1 MGSAWRGDAVLTL
14 KLALRTLLKRK
25 GRMALIAVLVAFGT
39 ILIVFGGTIASSAE
53 TESRNSI
60 IENFT
65 GDFIVY
71 SAKSKELP
79 SPFAFNTPLPNIQEI
94 EALEAALASTEGIA
108 AYAAYAQNYGLI
120 QVTREGRQYDLPF
133 IFYAVRPGPYRK
145 VFSNVEVAEG
155 SFFGLEESSA
165 AQDGASPD
173 AQIEKPGIL
182 VSRFQNENY
191 LKNYGVELAVGD
203 QATLLGITEGGV
215 NAARSAVVGIFEPRR
230 YKSVFNYINF
240 MDATTY
246 SALYNYTGV
255 EGLPADLEAGLLAAS
270 EDEASIFGLAGD
282 DTFAKI
288 DLDSLKS
295 QALSGFTMVAV
306 KLSDHSRADE
316 VRAALEARTELGI
329 KTARWD
335 EASGFY
341 ARISKAL
348 QAFIFLATALIFLVV
363 TMIFMNTLIINVV
376 ERTAEIGTMRAI
388 GADKSFV
395 RGVFLAETLMLNV
408 AAALAGMA
416 ASAAFLAVFGSGG
429 LPLPEQ
435 VSQFLIG
442 GGALPLRAGPASFAI
457 ALAAVVV
464 VSVLATVYPV
474 KVATAITPLKAM
486 SDR

>member
-1 MGSAWRGDAVLTL
+1 MLIL
-14 KLALRTLLKRK
+14 KLAVRTLLKRK

-53 TESRNSI
+53 AESRNSI

-79 SPFAFNTPLPNIQEI
+79 SPFAFNTPLPNIPDIGAVE
-94 EALEAALASTEGIA
+94 EALASADGVA

-120 QVTREGRQYDLPF
+120 QVTRDGKQYDLPF
-133 IFYAVRPGPYRK
+133 IFYAVQPGPYRS
-145 VFSNVEVAEG
+145 VFSNVAVAEG
-155 SFFGLEESSA
+155 SFFGQEESA
-165 AQDGASPD
+165 PTPR
-173 AQIEKPGIL
+173 PGIL
-182 VSRFQNENY
+182 VSRFQNESY
-191 LKNYGVELAVGD
+191 LKNYGIELKVGD

-215 NAARSAVVGIFEPRR
+215 NAARSSVVGIFEPRR

-240 MDATTY
+240 MDAATY
-246 SALYNYTGV
+246 STLYNYTGV
-255 EGLPADLEAGLLAAS
+255 EGLPENLQSGLLAA
-270 EDEASIFGLAGD
+270 EGDEASIFGLAEDASFG
-282 DTFAKI
+282 KI
-288 DLDSLKS
+288 DLGSLKAR
-295 QALSGFTMVAV
+295 ALSGFTMVAV
-306 KLSDHSRADE
+306 KLADHSRADE

-329 KTARWD
+329 KTASWD

-341 ARISKAL
+341 ARIAKAL
-348 QAFIFLATALIFLVV
+348 QAFIFLATGLIFLVV
-363 TMIFMNTLIINVV
+363 TMIFMNALIINVV
-376 ERTAEIGTMRAI
+376 ERTSEIGTMRAI

-395 RGVFLAETLMLNV
+395 RSVFLAETLVLNV
-408 AAALAGMA
+408 AAACVGMA
-416 ASAAFLAVFGSGG
+416 VSAAGLAAFGSGG

-442 GGALPLRAGPASFAI
+442 GGALALRAGPASFAT

-474 KVATAITPLKAM
+474 KVATAIAPLTAM
-486 SDR
+486 SDK

>member
-1 MGSAWRGDAVLTL
+1 MLTL

-94 EALEAALASTEGIA
+94 EALEEALSSTDGVA

-120 QVTREGRQYDLPF
+120 QVTREGKQYDLPF
-133 IFYAVRPGPYRK
+133 IFYAVRPGPYRS

-155 SFFGLEESSA
+155 SFFGLEENASA
-165 AQDGASPD
+165 PQG
-173 AQIEKPGIL
+173 ERPGIL

-191 LKNYGVELAVGD
+191 LKNYGVELKVGD

-240 MDATTY
+240 MDAATY
-246 SALYNYTGV
+246 STLYNYTGV

-270 EDEASIFGLAGD
+270 EDEASIFGLAGE

-316 VRAALEARTELGI
+316 IRAALEARTELGI

-416 ASAAFLAVFGSGG
+416 ASGAFLAAFGSGG

-457 ALAAVVV
+457 ALVSVVI